1 MKKFLAALMA
11 TMMVL
16 STSVVA
22 FGATLTE
29 SNTTGDVL
37 VKTSIYK
44 DGDGGNVSG
53 ENFTVEIP
61 ATTVIPWLSNET
73 VNVGFTVTAQL
84 LVQNKISVSVSGSA
98 ASKLV
103 TADGSYSLPYEITGT
118 TNYKSTGPVVTSER
132 NDLNLKVTNWAG
144 VPVAEYSDVLTYAVS
159 VGE

>member
-1 MKKFLAALMA
+1 MKKFLAVLMA

-29 SNTTGDVL
+29 NNTTGDVL

-61 ATTVIPWLSNET
+61 ATTVIPWLSNDS
-73 VNVGFTVTAQL
+73 VDVGFTVTAQL

-98 ASKLV
+98 DSKLV
-103 TADGSYSLPYEITGT
+103 TADGTYSLPYTITGT
-118 TNYKSTGPVVTSER
+118 TNYKSAGPVVTAER
-132 NDLNLKVTNWAG
+132 NDLALSVTNWAG

>member
-1 MKKFLAALMA
+1 MKKFLAVLMA
-11 TMMVL
+11 TMMIL

-29 SNTTGDVL
+29 NNTTGDVL

-61 ATTVIPWLSNET
+61 ATTVIPWLSNDS
-73 VNVGFTVTAQL
+73 VDVGFTVTAQL

-98 ASKLV
+98 DSKLV
-103 TADGSYSLPYEITGT
+103 TADGTYSLPYAITGT
-118 TNYKSTGPVVTSER
+118 TNYKSAGPVVTAER
-132 NDLNLKVTNWAG
+132 NDLALSVTNWAG

>member
-1 MKKFLAALMA
+1 MKKFLAVLMA

-29 SNTTGDVL
+29 NNTTGDVL

-44 DGDGGNVSG
+44 DGEGGNVSG

-61 ATTVIPWLSNET
+61 ATTVIPWLSNDS

-98 ASKLV
+98 DSKLV
-103 TADGSYSLPYEITGT
+103 TADGAYSLPYAITGT
-118 TNYKSTGPVVTSER
+118 TNYKSTGPVVTAER
-132 NDLNLKVTNWAG
+132 NDLALSVTNWAG